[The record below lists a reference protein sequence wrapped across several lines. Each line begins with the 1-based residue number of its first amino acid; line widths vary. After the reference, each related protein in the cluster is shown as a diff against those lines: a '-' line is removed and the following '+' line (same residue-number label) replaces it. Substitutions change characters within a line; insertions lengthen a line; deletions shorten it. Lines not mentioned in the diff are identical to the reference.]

1 MGRGLGKSTVG
12 RLLAFNL
19 AYDFYDGDDL
29 HTRGNPDKVHRGI
42 PLDEDRRPWLAAVR
56 ALTDRYVSVNGCVVI
71 VCSAFKQAHRTVL
84 IAGVRAIRLIFLKGS
99 IDLIAQRL
107 VARQGHFFDPALL
120 RNQFDMIKEPRA
132 PIVVDVARKPAE
144 IVTTIRAR
152 LAI

>member
-1 MGRGLGKSTVG
+1 
-12 RLLAFNL
+12 
-19 AYDFYDGDDL
+19 
-29 HTRGNPDKVHRGI
+29 
-42 PLDEDRRPWLAAVR
+42 
-56 ALTDRYVSVNGCVVI
+56 
-71 VCSAFKQAHRTVL
+71 
-84 IAGVRAIRLIFLKGS
+84 
-99 IDLIAQRL
+99 LIAQRL